1 MNYKIDVQEQDKYG
15 GGESPFRNLVESF
28 LNLPL
33 DRTSELFELFASLP
47 GAVEGRGEAPMQRFV
62 YIPGTRKDRILLV
75 AHADTVWDA
84 HYGSPVPRR
93 EPVVYQRELFHSAEA
108 THGIGADDRAGCAML
123 WVLRD
128 SGHSL
133 LVLDGEERGKIGA
146 RYLKKKHRRLFREI
160 NRTHRM
166 MIELDS
172 RGGGLCL
179 FDQVDNTD
187 AFKRYIQ
194 EKLGVRQDMHGGGC
208 DLQILCHKVC
218 GVNLGIGYGN
228 EHTSREYLYLPV
240 WRHVLH
246 TLENFLAVE
255 HPRFPISKKRR
266 AAGYLR
272 RVRNRLL
279 SPLRGRKNIR

>member
-1 MNYKIDVQEQDKYG
+1 MNHTTDIQEQDQYCEK
-15 GGESPFRNLVESF
+15 ESPYRAAVESF

-33 DRTSELFELFASLP
+33 DGTAEVFERFAALP
-47 GAVEGRGEAPMQRFV
+47 GAVEGKGDSPMQHFI

-84 HYGSPVPRR
+84 HYGRPVTERSG
-93 EPVVYQRELFHSAEA
+93 VVFQRGLFHSAEPS
-108 THGIGADDRAGCAML
+108 HGIGADDRAGCAML

-179 FDQVDNTD
+179 FDQVHNTD
-187 AFKRYIQ
+187 SFKRYIQ
-194 EKLGVRQDMHGGGC
+194 EKLRVRQDARGGGC
-208 DLQILCHKVC
+208 DLQILCHRVC

-266 AAGYLR
+266 AVSYLR

-279 SPLRGRKNIR
+279 SPFRRRKTTQ